1 MATHKMGA
9 ILALLAACAAAQT
22 VLFTQPITM
31 DGDNP
36 VDVVVREG
44 DHLPAVAA
52 RFCATHRYGRID
64 ARCAELVAAGLL
76 DRYNVLRRGLLF
88 DALHRD
94 RVVRGGG
101 AVSVVQIGAFD
112 GVMDD
117 PVFECVTS
125 RERWTAVVVGV
136 TGSPRDIFVRRA
148 DGLTALQNCGTTRGT
163 CHSTS

>member
-1 MATHKMGA
+1 MAQPQQLVDETIEELREGEE
-9 ILALLAACAAAQT
+9 
-22 VLFTQPITM
+22 TQRVA
-31 DGDNP
+31 GGRG
-36 VDVVVREG
+36 VDDDTLEVHAESVSSREG
-44 DHLPAVAA
+44 DHLQAVAA

-64 ARCAELVAAGLL
+64 ARCAELVAAGIL
-76 DRYNVLRRGLLF
+76 DRNNVLRRGLLF

-125 RERWTAVVVGV
+125 RER
-136 TGSPRDIFVRRA
+136 
-148 DGLTALQNCGTTRGT
+148 
-163 CHSTS
+163 